1 MARFILEYDVE
12 IEDVTKNL
20 ITDWCTSSMS
30 DEYGSSI
37 QYCLVDVLDTLNSNI
52 DIDIEDLNY
61 LKELSNEGVDYI
73 EIVY

>member
-37 QYCLVDVLDTLNSNI
+37 QYCLVDVLCTLNLIPNI
-52 DIDIEDLNY
+52 NSEDLNH
-61 LKELSNEGVDYI
+61 LIDLNNQGVDYI